1 MLRLLTF
8 IGTGNYL
15 ETTYTLGEAAS
26 PTDLVSAALLAWN
39 PEAFCT
45 VFATVQALDAK
56 QSLLGER
63 LPNANIVVVPTGSTK
78 DELWSVFSTIV
89 DSVDVGDSIIVD
101 VTHGFRSQP
110 MLLLM
115 AVMFLRTAKHC
126 TVEGVYYGA
135 YDSARPETTP
145 VFDLT
150 PFIDMVDW
158 SHAVEAYFA
167 SGSTAGLKSLTRT
180 TKPKPGEDVDL
191 SRRSSIVTE
200 LHSLSQNLMTSRTG
214 KVGEAAQRA
223 TAAISAAKKGKQEPK
238 PIAYLLD
245 RLEEKVSQLALAASN
260 QTNETLLENHYQ
272 QVCWLIDH
280 GHYNAAISLGRE
292 LYVTYFLLKAYPAA
306 DYKDK
311 GKRRQAELWL
321 GYYSGP
327 MSEEPAGD
335 FLPLVASE
343 SSLHLKFYGI
353 LSDRR
358 NDIQHAGMRPQELD
372 YDKIVGVCGELRTE
386 FAELLRLSPSSPKKN

>member
-15 ETTYTLGEAAS
+15 ETTYTLGES
-26 PTDLVSAALLAWN
+26 ESTTDLVSAALLSWN
-39 PEAFCT
+39 PEAACT

-56 QSLLGER
+56 QTLLMER
-63 LPNANIVVVPTGSTK
+63 LPASNIVGVPTGSTK
-78 DELWSVFSTIV
+78 AELWSVFSTIV
-89 DSVDVGDSIIVD
+89 DSVEEGDSIIVD

-167 SGSTAGLKSLTRT
+167 SGSTSGMKSLTRT
-180 TKPKPGEDVDL
+180 AKPKPGEQVDL
-191 SRRSSIVTE
+191 SRRSTIVTD
-200 LHSLSQNLMTSRTG
+200 LHILSQNLMTSRTG
-214 KVGEAAQRA
+214 KVGEAARRVTSSIA
-223 TAAISAAKKGKQEPK
+223 EAKEGKQEPR

-245 RLEEKVSQLALAASN
+245 RLEKKVSQLALAGTH
-260 QTNETLLENHYQ
+260 QTNEALLENHYQ

-280 GHYNAAISLGRE
+280 GHYNAALSLGRE
-292 LYVTYFLLKAYPAA
+292 LYVTYFLLKAYPEA
-306 DYKDK
+306 DYKGDLRK
-311 GKRRQAELWL
+311 ESENWL
-321 GYYSGP
+321 NHHADHRNSV
-327 MSEEPAGD
+327 SDCEQ
-335 FLPLVASE
+335 LPLNGSHWTI
-343 SSLHLKFYGI
+343 HLKFYGKLRNI
-353 LSDRR
+353 R
-358 NDIQHAGMRPQELD
+358 NDVQHAGMRLQEVKFDTVVSVCSEMRIAL
-372 YDKIVGVCGELRTE
+372 VG
-386 FAELLRLSPSSPKKN
+386 LLSQI

>member
-26 PTDLVSAALLAWN
+26 PTDLVSAALLTWN
-39 PEAFCT
+39 PEAVCT

-89 DSVDVGDSIIVD
+89 DSVDEGDSIIVD

-214 KVGEAAQRA
+214 KVGEAARRV
-223 TAAISAAKKGKQEPK
+223 TSAIAAAKKGKQEPR

-260 QTNETLLENHYQ
+260 QTNEALLENHYQ

-292 LYVTYFLLKAYPAA
+292 LYVTYFLLEAYPEA

-311 GKRRQAELWL
+311 VKRSEAETWL
-321 GYYSGP
+321 GYFSRP
-327 MSEEPAGD
+327 MTDALVGAP
-335 FLPLVASE
+335 LPLDAVKWQK
-343 SSLHLKFYGI
+343 HLRFYGI

-358 NDIQHAGMRPQELD
+358 NDVQHAGMRPQELD

>member
-26 PTDLVSAALLAWN
+26 PTDLVSAALLTWN
-39 PEAFCT
+39 PEAVCT

-78 DELWSVFSTIV
+78 DELWSVFSAIV
-89 DSVDVGDSIIVD
+89 DSVEEGDSIIVD

-126 TVEGVYYGA
+126 RVEGVYYGA

-214 KVGEAAQRA
+214 KVGEAARRV
-223 TAAISAAKKGKQEPK
+223 TSAIAAAKKGKQEPR

-245 RLEEKVSQLALAASN
+245 RLEEKVSQLALAATN
-260 QTNETLLENHYQ
+260 QTNEALLENHYQ

-280 GHYNAAISLGRE
+280 GHYNAALSLGRE
-292 LYVTYFLLKAYPAA
+292 LYVTYFLLKAYPEA
-306 DYKDK
+306 DYKDADL
-311 GKRRQAELWL
+311 RQKAENWL
-321 GYYSGP
+321 MQHTNYRNSVTDCGQFP
-327 MSEEPAGD
+327 IDAKPWTN
-335 FLPLVASE
+335 
-343 SSLHLKFYGI
+343 HLTFFSK
-353 LSDRR
+353 LRDLR
-358 NDIQHAGMRPQELD
+358 NDVQHAGMRPQEVKFETVLS
-372 YDKIVGVCGELRTE
+372 VCIEMCLELFKLISQR
-386 FAELLRLSPSSPKKN
+386 